1 MNINIVCLSGR
12 VTADS
17 VLRSTPSGKTVLN
30 FGLASNGLRMNPEND
45 NWEDVPAYA
54 DCVMFGEK
62 AQRWQPHLTKGVKVV
77 VHGEWVSRRWQD
89 KADPRKVN
97 RKVELKVNRIDTMD
111 YHGNANARGG
121 QPAPVP
127 AAPTPEQAADQF
139 ADDDIPF

>member
-17 VLRSTPSGKTVLN
+17 ALRYTMSNKAVLN
-30 FGLASNGLRMNPEND
+30 FGLASNGRRMNPENG

-77 VHGEWVSRRWQD
+77 VHGEWVSRSWQD

-97 RKVELKVNRIDTMD
+97 RKVELKVNRIDLMD
-111 YHGNANARGG
+111 YHGNANVRGG

-127 AAPTPEQAADQF
+127 TAPTPEQAADQF